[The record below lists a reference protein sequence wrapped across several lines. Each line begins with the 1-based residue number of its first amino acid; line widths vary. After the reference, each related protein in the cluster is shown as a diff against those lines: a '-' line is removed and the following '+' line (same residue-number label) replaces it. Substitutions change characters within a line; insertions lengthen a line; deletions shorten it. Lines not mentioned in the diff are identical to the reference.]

1 MLAAH
6 LAFNMLPAACLMW
19 PLFVVMPD
27 LKLLSAFHRRKPSN
41 VWVAA
46 PRLQLLAALQR
57 GLRVNV
63 GSYDDGD
70 GDDDDGGGG
79 VKGQCIL
86 HIAVNKSL

>member
-27 LKLLSAFHRRKPSN
+27 LKLLSAFNRRKPSN

-57 GLRVNV
+57 GLRVNA
-63 GSYDDGD
+63 GSYDDD
-70 GDDDDGGGG
+70 GDDDGGGG
-79 VKGQCIL
+79 VKGQHIL